1 MSESTA
7 VALFEGRALVAADV
21 FQPGGVRA
29 IIDGLRA
36 EVAKVEVDISTRQ
49 GREACASLAFKV
61 ARSKTALDRMGQE
74 LIEAENK
81 RINDVNAERRLIRKE
96 LDGLRDEVRRPL
108 DEWEAAEAA
117 RVKAHQ
123 HALSELTFLATV
135 WDDEPTPD
143 SIDEHKARADELSK
157 RDWQEFKKRAS
168 DAYAMVVDKLA
179 DLRTQAIERIA
190 ADERAEAERQQ
201 REERERLEAIRE
213 RQRREAQIA
222 SKAAEHARLAAESM
236 AREEAAEAARKA
248 EQEAHEA
255 QARAKALLDA
265 EIEEKWAAQ
274 AAAARAEQDRLDAI
288 QRAKDEQ
295 ERHER
300 ELAAAEKRRTDEAT
314 AAEARRVLAAEEAK
328 RQLQKELD
336 DKIAAEQKAADE
348 RAANL
353 AHRRKINRA
362 ARDAIQKIV
371 ARGMDALMSESEK
384 PVEIA
389 QAIVEAIA
397 KGEVPHCRISY

>member
-96 LDGLRDEVRRPL
+96 LDGLRDEVRQPL

-135 WDDEPTPD
+135 GDEEPSPE
-143 SIDEHKARADELSK
+143 SVDEHKARADELSK

-168 DAYAMVVDKLA
+168 DAYAMVVDKLT
-179 DLRTQAIERIA
+179 DLRTQAVARIA
-190 ADERAEAERQQ
+190 AEERAESERQQ
-201 REERERLEAIRE
+201 HEEQARLEAIRE
-213 RQRREAQIA
+213 QERREAQIA
-222 SKAAEHARLAAESM
+222 AEAAEQARLTAEAR

-248 EQEAHEA
+248 QEE
-255 QARAKALLDA
+255 AKALED
-265 EIEEKWAAQ
+265 EKQRAL
-274 AAAARAEQDRLDAI
+274 AAAAKAEQDRLDAI

-300 ELAAAEKRRTDEAT
+300 ELAAVEKRRADEAA
-314 AAEARRVLAAEEAK
+314 AAEARRICAAEEAR
-328 RQLQKELD
+328 RQAQKELD

-362 ARDAIQKIV
+362 ARDAVVLAMSDVHSGDREEAEKI
-371 ARGMDALMSESEK
+371 AT
-384 PVEIA
+384 
-389 QAIVEAIA
+389 AIIEAVA
-397 KGEVPHCRISY
+397 KGKIPFCKLEY